1 MRTRAEHLLSW
12 VCMRGYPSQR
22 LRQRLMIEVMMSCLS
37 VCMASDCDRLVDHPQ
52 LLRQTARPKLVL
64 NTELQRTMDLIDA
77 VAERYAIPLP
87 EPSSAS
93 KLPDPQGPTAHG
105 S

>member
-1 MRTRAEHLLSW
+1 
-12 VCMRGYPSQR
+12 
-22 LRQRLMIEVMMSCLS
+22 
-37 VCMASDCDRLVDHPQ
+37 MAP
-52 LLRQTARPKLVL
+52 LRQTARPKLVL
-64 NTELQRTMDLIDA
+64 DTELQRTMDLIDA
-77 VAERYAIPLP
+77 VTERYAIPLP

>member
-1 MRTRAEHLLSW
+1 MQQALRCWDAAIEQARAEGQFKWASALVNRRHAAK
-12 VCMRGYPSQR
+12 
-22 LRQRLMIEVMMSCLS
+22 
-37 VCMASDCDRLVDHPQ
+37 MAD
-52 LLRQTARPKLVL
+52 LRQTARPKLVL